1 MTAFVAGATGYTGQ
15 AVVAELAAQG
25 RPGIAHV
32 RPDSSRLDQFR
43 GRFDQVD
50 TTAWTLEAM
59 TATLGRLQPDALFAL
74 LGTTKARGDGDYE
87 SVDYGLSAMLVDAC
101 LAASVRPRFVY
112 LSAAGVGPRTA
123 SAYMRVR
130 WRLETKLRESG
141 LPFVIARPSFI
152 TGPDRE
158 ESRPMERLGAGLG
171 DGALALVGALG
182 ARKTAAR
189 YRSMTG
195 AQLAR
200 GLVRLA
206 YDDATESGVYEG
218 DALRGKGS

>member
-15 AVVAELAAQG
+15 AVVAELASQG
-25 RPGIAHV
+25 RPAVAHV
-32 RPDSSRLDQFR
+32 RPDSSRLEDFR
-43 GRFDQVD
+43 ARFERVD

-59 TATLGRLQPDALFAL
+59 TATLGGLRPDAVFAL
-74 LGTTKARGDGDYE
+74 LGTTKARADGDYE
-87 SVDYGLSAMLVDAC
+87 TVDYGLGALLVDAC
-101 LAASVRPRFVY
+101 LGASVRPRFVY
-112 LSAAGVGPRTA
+112 LSAAGVGPRSA

-158 ESRPMERLGAGLG
+158 QSRPMERLGAGAG
-171 DGALALVGALG
+171 DGALALLAALG
-182 ARKTAAR
+182 GRKTAAR
-189 YRSMTG
+189 YRSMTA

-206 YDDATESGVYEG
+206 YDPSAEGGVYEG
-218 DALRGKGS
+218 DALRR